1 MELGVE
7 EFVRFVGPP
16 PTLIYTDIDSSIDK
30 NNKFESLNPRTYAEV
45 LGNQRDRTNFSMQRR
60 MEVYKIDGDPAATD
74 AHDAQV
80 PDAPVR
86 PTVAENA
93 TADKGEQDLPPED

>member
-1 MELGVE
+1 
-7 EFVRFVGPP
+7 
-16 PTLIYTDIDSSIDK
+16 
-30 NNKFESLNPRTYAEV
+30 
-45 LGNQRDRTNFSMQRR
+45 MQTR

-80 PDAPVR
+80 HDAPVR

-93 TADKGEQDLPPED
+93 TANKGEQDLPPEDAGAQRCNDATKDTVESSEEQHAEEEPQGEPDPPA